1 MFKKDVNFSKW
12 YSEVI
17 TKAELIEYYD
27 ISGCYVPRPRSYF
40 IWEQIQ
46 KKRREAEI
54 ITGMS
59 HGMLEVVIKNLKD
72 YDFTYNEAWNNPGK
86 LIVKLT

>member
-1 MFKKDVNFSKW
+1 MKTLDLHGIKHADVPKLLDQF
-12 YSEVI
+12 
-17 TKAELIEYYD
+17 L
-27 ISGCYVPRPRSYF
+27 
-40 IWEQIQ
+40 WEQIQ

-72 YDFTYNEAWNNPGK
+72 YYFTYNEAWNNPGK